1 MERGANTLRL
11 GRATAANAVAN
22 DAMPWA
28 VPAPVRASRFGAR
41 MQSSFNNGDQQVK

>member
-1 MERGANTLRL
+1 MERGTNTLRL

-41 MQSSFNNGDQQVK
+41 MRLSFNNGDQQVK

>member
-1 MERGANTLRL
+1 MEPSANTLRL
-11 GRATAANAVAN
+11 GWATAANAAAN

-41 MQSSFNNGDQQVK
+41 MRPSFNNGDQHVK

>member
-22 DAMPWA
+22 DAMP
-28 VPAPVRASRFGAR
+28 
-41 MQSSFNNGDQQVK
+41 